1 MILSSQGNNGSLT
14 PLGVDSGSLL
24 VLNLGGL
31 DFKALS
37 KDGLVERQS
46 LDDCCDMAAYV

>member
-1 MILSSQGNNGSLT
+1 MATSPASSAESQVHLPLT

-37 KDGLVERQS
+37 KDGLVE
-46 LDDCCDMAAYV
+46 